1 LFCCPIFLINEVC
14 KVNFYFQKTGEFM
27 PIYNCYQ
34 TVFLRSCSEILKI
47 DLRLL
52 LIMDKFGIFGINKME
67 LLILKQKQIAIFTCG
82 QKE

>member
-1 LFCCPIFLINEVC
+1 
-14 KVNFYFQKTGEFM
+14 M

-34 TVFLRSCSEILKI
+34 TVFSESCSEIFKI

-67 LLILKQKQIAIFTCG
+67 LLTLKQKQIATFTTV
-82 QKE
+82 